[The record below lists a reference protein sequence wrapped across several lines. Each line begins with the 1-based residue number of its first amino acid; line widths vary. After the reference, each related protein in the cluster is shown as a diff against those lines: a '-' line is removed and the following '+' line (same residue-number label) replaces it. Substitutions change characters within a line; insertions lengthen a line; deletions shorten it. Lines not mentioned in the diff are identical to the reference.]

1 MSNPGSTSLDWSS
14 WQPNM
19 LANLLFVVRDC
30 RVLLIHKKRGIG
42 AGKIN
47 GPGGKLE
54 PGESAME
61 SAIREVEEELLI
73 TPFHP
78 EEMGV
83 LRFAFRDG
91 LHLHCTVFRSPDYRG
106 EPTETHEA
114 TPEWFDIDHIPYDR
128 MWADDIHWLPG
139 MLSGK
144 RFDAWFEFDGDTMLS
159 HRVKWHDATD

>member
-1 MSNPGSTSLDWSS
+1 MSPGGSDGVDWSD

-19 LANLLFVVRDC
+19 LANLVFIVQGD

-54 PGESAME
+54 PGESARQA
-61 SAIREVEEELLI
+61 AIREVEEELLI
-73 TPFHP
+73 TPHDP

-83 LRFAFRDG
+83 LRFAFVDG
-91 LHLHCTVFRSPDYRG
+91 LHLHCTVFRSAGYTG
-106 EPTETHEA
+106 TPTETDEA
-114 TPEWFDIDHIPYDR
+114 TPEWFAFDAVPYDR

-139 MLSGK
+139 MLAGRK
-144 RFDAWFEFDGDTMLS
+144 FDAWFAFDGETMLS
-159 HRVKWHDATD
+159 QRIDWHD